1 MHPQERKKQTVDQAV
16 DLFSMTRSAPWT
28 PLPRRFGAYSDKSTW
43 RSHSITLRKKS
54 EARGG
59 GEGTRSGD
67 LRHLSGGHGALVGQ
81 IAQLGRCR

>member
-59 GEGTRSGD
+59 GR
-67 LRHLSGGHGALVGQ
+67 RYKKW
-81 IAQLGRCR
+81 